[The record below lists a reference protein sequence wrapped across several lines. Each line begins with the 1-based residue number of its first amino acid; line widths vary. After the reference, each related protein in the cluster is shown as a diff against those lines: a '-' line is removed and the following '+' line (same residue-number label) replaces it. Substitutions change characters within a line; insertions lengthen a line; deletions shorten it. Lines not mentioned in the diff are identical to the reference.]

1 MMGLLFN
8 LLCFLECSL
17 ALVTQNNNQI
27 MKEEPEGRV
36 DEGRQ
41 EVAEGRIQI
50 RIAKPADIKY
60 VYPILREMEASAGAR
75 GTGIAKRSPQ
85 ALCQKIYEGKA
96 VIALGE
102 DGDWAG
108 FSYVEAWGN
117 GAFVSNSGLI
127 VNPVYRGKGVA
138 RGIKEEIVRLS
149 RSIYPAAKI
158 FSITTGAVVMK
169 LNHEFG
175 FRPVAYAEITRDEQF
190 GIAGKAAVF
199 VYGDVVGAYGD
210 GGGVITDL
218 INFLS
223 ILGWVPSDRWRKR

>member
-1 MMGLLFN
+1 
-8 LLCFLECSL
+8 
-17 ALVTQNNNQI
+17 

-36 DEGRQ
+36 E
-41 EVAEGRIQI
+41 I

-60 VYPILREMEASAGAR
+60 VYPILKEMEDSARAR

-102 DGDWAG
+102 DGEWAG
-108 FSYVEAWGN
+108 FSYIETWGN
-117 GAFVSNSGLI
+117 GEFVSNSGLI
-127 VNPVYRGKGVA
+127 VNPAYRGKGVA

-158 FSITTGAVVMK
+158 FSITTGAAVMK

-175 FRPVAYAEITRDEQF
+175 FRPVTYAEITRDERFWDKCRSCVNYPVLQSQGRQRCLCTAMLF
-190 GIAGKAAVF
+190 SPDRVAAM
-199 VYGDVVGAYGD
+199 A
-210 GGGVITDL
+210 
-218 INFLS
+218 
-223 ILGWVPSDRWRKR
+223 